1 MIIINESIS
10 RYVGE
15 IVECGILPHN
25 ITLIQVLVLVITLVK
40 MEEPVRTMKIWRITT
55 VTVRIPTPG
64 ITVNQV
70 SKFGLHTNYK
80 GRGP

>member
-1 MIIINESIS
+1 MNGFIS
-10 RYVGE
+10 RYIGE
-15 IVECGILPHN
+15 IVVCGIIPHN
-25 ITLIQVLVLVITLVK
+25 ITLIKMLVLVITLVK
-40 MEEPVRTMKIWRITT
+40 MEEPVRTMKIWRITI

-80 GRGP
+80 M